1 MPNKDRLR
9 ITNNFV
15 SAMTDMKNALF
26 AQLPSFSQS
35 IQEAFGSM
43 SGITHLSSLPRSR
56 SRETLEANAAVVEG
70 YRDQLGGAAEARE
83 QYRDSFGLLLK
94 LTYELDAVRQEAVNV
109 LAQLIG
115 NLARARDLANGVLSR
130 TQALLQAA
138 T

>member
-70 YRDQLGGAAEARE
+70 YRDQLGGAAEALE